1 MTTSRAHAFDDMTVD
16 HVEFYV
22 GDVDQSI
29 GWLVDGYGFT
39 VLATSP
45 SGQSDGVRS
54 VCVGQGDINV
64 LFTEPLDSDHPA
76 KAYVDRHGDGVAN
89 IGLRVPDAV
98 AAFTEAV
105 LAGAR
110 PVTPPSKRA
119 GIVTAAVMG
128 FGDVMHTF
136 VQRPDG
142 TAAYEPHGLVAVPD
156 ADAGPGTGLREV
168 DHFAVVV
175 ETGELDA
182 TVEYYQRTMNFDM
195 TLSERIVTGDQ
206 AMFIKVVQSA
216 SRKFT
221 LTLVEADASLE
232 NGQIDEFLGDHGGA
246 GVQHMAFST
255 DDILSSVKQIG
266 DRGISLLSTPDTYY
280 DALVERVRPDRHN
293 VEDLLELK
301 ILLDEDH
308 DGQLYQIFAKSVHPR
323 NTIFLEIIERAG
335 ASSFGSRN
343 IRSLYEAVEMQRKRQ
358 GRTEAPMQS
367 LTIAERFAEQV
378 ARVPDAIAVSA
389 GDTRLTYRELNERAN
404 QLAHRLIGLGVRQD
418 DRVAVLLERS
428 IDLVAGILA
437 TVKAGAAY
445 VPVHEGYPADR
456 RQWVI
461 DHSAPA
467 ALLADSAM
475 RAGGLPEGVPTI
487 VVDDDPDT
495 AGLPVDDP
503 AVPMHPDQLAYVI
516 HTSGSTGH
524 PKGVAVTQRDVV
536 RLIFDPQ
543 WTPEH
548 HERVLMIAPY
558 AFNVSTYD
566 LWMPLL
572 HGGRI
577 VLAPPGR
584 LELDTLGRLIR
595 EEDITGIHLTAGL
608 FRLVAQESPELLAGV
623 SEVLT
628 GGDVIA
634 PSAVRRALDTV
645 PGLLVRA
652 MYGVTESTLFAAH
665 HPIGADYRPGTI
677 VPVGSALTDT
687 TIHILDDQLAPVAGG
702 AEGEIYISGRGVAR
716 GYFGEPEQT
725 AERFVADPFGA
736 PGSRMYRTGDIAR
749 RNDDG
754 LIEFSGRAGSQVKI
768 QGFRIELAE
777 VESAL
782 AGHPGVAHVVVLARE
797 QESGEKRLVAYVVPD
812 PDGLDVG
819 ALAAHAREALPDYM
833 VPAAFVEMDSLP
845 LTLNGKLDR
854 QKMPEPDF
862 DGASSYREPTTP
874 RQETLCAIFASVLEV
889 EQVGVDDSFFDLGG
903 QSLQAMRLLGR
914 VRAELD
920 LDLPIHVLFDVPTV
934 VGLDE
939 YFESE
944 QAAA

>member
-1 MTTSRAHAFDDMTVD
+1 MTTSRSRAFDDLTVD
-16 HVEFYV
+16 YVEFYV
-22 GDVDQSI
+22 GDIEQSI

-45 SGQSDGVRS
+45 SGSDGPVRS
-54 VCVGQGDINV
+54 VAVGQGDITV
-64 LFTEPLDSDHPA
+64 LFTEPLASDHPA

-98 AAFTEAV
+98 ATFTAAV

-110 PVTPPSKRA
+110 PATPPSERD
-119 GIVTAAVMG
+119 GIVTAAVRG
-128 FGDVMHTF
+128 FGDVTHTF
-136 VQRPDG
+136 VQRPEG
-142 TAAYEPHGLVAVPD
+142 IAAYEPAGLVAVPD
-156 ADAGPGTGLREV
+156 AVAGPGTGLREV

-175 ETGELDA
+175 ETGTLDEM
-182 TVEYYQRTMNFDM
+182 VEYYQRTMNFDM

-206 AMFIKVVQSA
+206 AMFIKVVQSP

-221 LTLVEADASLE
+221 LTLVEADATLE
-232 NGQIDEFLGDHGGA
+232 NGQIDEFLGDHGGP

-255 DDILSSVKQIG
+255 DDILTSVKQIG
-266 DRGISLLSTPDTYY
+266 DRGITLLSTPDTYY
-280 DALVERVRPDRHN
+280 DALVERVRPDRHS
-293 VEDLLELK
+293 VEDLHELS
-301 ILLDEDH
+301 ILLDQDH

-343 IRSLYEAVEMQRKRQ
+343 IRSLYEAVEMQRNRQ

-378 ARVPDAIAVSA
+378 ARVPDAIAVTA
-389 GDTRLTYRELNERAN
+389 GDTSLTYRELDARAN
-404 QLAHRLIGLGVRQD
+404 QLAHRLIGLGVGQD

-428 IDLVAGILA
+428 IDLVVGILA
-437 TVKAGAAY
+437 TIKAGGAY
-445 VPVHEGYPADR
+445 VPVHEGYPQDR

-461 DHSAPA
+461 DHAAPV
-467 ALLADSAM
+467 ALLADTAM
-475 RAGGLPEGVPTI
+475 SAGGLPEGVPTI
-487 VVDDDPDT
+487 IVDDDPET
-495 AGLPVDDP
+495 AGLPTDDP
-503 AVPMHPDQLAYVI
+503 RVPIHPDQLAYVI

-572 HGGRI
+572 HGGRV

-595 EEDITGIHLTAGL
+595 DEEITGIHLTAGL
-608 FRLVAQESPELLAGV
+608 FRLVAQESPELLTGIR
-623 SEVLT
+623 EVLT

-645 PGLLVRA
+645 PDLLVRA
-652 MYGVTESTLFAAH
+652 MYGVTESSLFAAH
-665 HPIGADYRPGTI
+665 HPIRADYRPGKV
-677 VPVGSALTDT
+677 VPVGEALTDT
-687 TIHILDDQLAPVAGG
+687 SIHILDERLAPVTDGV
-702 AEGEIYISGRGVAR
+702 EGEVYISGRGVAR
-716 GYFGEPEQT
+716 GYFGEPVQT

-736 PGSRMYRTGDIAR
+736 PGARMYRTGDIAR
-749 RNDDG
+749 INDDG
-754 LIEFSGRAGSQVKI
+754 LIEYSGRAGSQVKI

-777 VESAL
+777 IESAL
-782 AGHPGVAHVVVLARE
+782 AGQAGVAHVVVLVRE
-797 QESGEKRLVAYVVPD
+797 QESGEKRLVAYVVPG

-819 ALAAHAREALPDYM
+819 ALGAHAREALPDYM
-833 VPAAFVEMDSLP
+833 VPSAFVEMESLP

-854 QKMPEPDF
+854 DQMPEPDF
-862 DGASSYREPTTP
+862 DSASSFREPTTP
-874 RQETLCAIFASVLEV
+874 RQKALCAIFASVLEV

-903 QSLQAMRLLGR
+903 QSLQAMRLLSR
-914 VRAELD
+914 VRDELD

-934 VGLDE
+934 AGLDE
-939 YFESE
+939 HFESG